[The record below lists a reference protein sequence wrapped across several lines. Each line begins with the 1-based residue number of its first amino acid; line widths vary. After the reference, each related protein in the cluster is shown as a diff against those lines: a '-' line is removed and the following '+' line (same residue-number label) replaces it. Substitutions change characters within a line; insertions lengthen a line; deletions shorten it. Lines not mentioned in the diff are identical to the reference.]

1 MGSELKRLI
10 GDVELQHED
19 VFIYCDSA
27 YLYEDKN
34 LVEGYSNVHVR
45 QGDTLH
51 LYGDF
56 LRYKG
61 DIKLAEI
68 RRNVRLVDKE
78 MELFTEFLDY
88 NVNEEFGFYFN
99 GGKIYNGE
107 NTLESKL
114 GYYYPNQKIFFF
126 RDSVKII
133 NPDYTIYSD
142 TLKYNTVSEISYFL
156 GPTEIISDSSYI
168 YCENGWYNT
177 KTDISQ
183 FNQNAYLIN
192 KEQTVKGD
200 SLYYDR
206 NRGFGKAFKNV
217 ELIDTVQQIILK
229 GNYAEYY
236 EEPEKTMIT
245 DSALF
250 IQITNGDSLFV
261 HADTLRSRLDS
272 TNTHKI
278 LSAYFKVKMYKKDFQ
293 GKCDSMSYSFRDSV
307 IQLYGDPV
315 LWSDENQ
322 LTSEYIEI
330 HTKHNKLDYLELYRS
345 AFIISQEDSI
355 RFNQIKGKNMTGYFK
370 NGELEKIDVKGNG
383 QTIYFPKDENEII
396 GVNQVESSDI
406 TLFLKDKEIIKINF
420 RIKPGGT
427 LNPLDDTPDSEMKF
441 KDFKWLEKSR
451 PKSKIGI
458 FEWK

>member
-1 MGSELKRLI
+1 MSKRMGSELKRLI

-19 VFIYCDSA
+19 IFIYCDSA

-34 LVEGYSNVHVR
+34 LIEAYSNVYIK

-78 MELFTEFLDY
+78 TELFTEFLDY

-114 GYYYPNQKIFFF
+114 GYYYTNQKIFFF

-183 FNQNAYLIN
+183 FNQNAYLIS

-217 ELIDTVQQIILK
+217 ELIDTAQQIILK
-229 GNYAEYY
+229 GDYAEYY

-278 LSAYFKVKMYKKDFQ
+278 VCAYFKVKMCTYNF
-293 GKCDSMSYSFRDSV
+293 V
-307 IQLYGDPV
+307 
-315 LWSDENQ
+315 
-322 LTSEYIEI
+322 
-330 HTKHNKLDYLELYRS
+330 
-345 AFIISQEDSI
+345 SI
-355 RFNQIKGKNMTGYFK
+355 G
-370 NGELEKIDVKGNG
+370 
-383 QTIYFPKDENEII
+383 
-396 GVNQVESSDI
+396 
-406 TLFLKDKEIIKINF
+406 
-420 RIKPGGT
+420 
-427 LNPLDDTPDSEMKF
+427 
-441 KDFKWLEKSR
+441 
-451 PKSKIGI
+451 
-458 FEWK
+458 